1 MALTAKQ
8 KAAAERLTAWIRN
21 LTQTSGDEGD
31 VHSAEKLVAELAGGE
46 QLDAARISNIKQ
58 GKEA

>member
-21 LTQTSGDEGD
+21 MTSTSGDERD
-31 VHSAEKLVAELAGGE
+31 THTAELLVRELVGAE
-46 QLDAARISNIKQ
+46 QLDAARISNIKT
-58 GKEA
+58 GKET